1 MRPSNGLNQMLWLN
15 RLGKNLCVGPLVPKA
30 VVIAVAG
37 AKNRFNLS
45 FPEQMCRRKNEMR
58 AQVHI
63 EDSTSHGRCFCQS
76 DRICSRFH
84 RPKNICPGVFEQPH
98 HIKSENDIILSNQNT
113 AAKQR
118 LRFSFRHF

>member
-1 MRPSNGLNQMLWLN
+1 
-15 RLGKNLCVGPLVPKA
+15 
-30 VVIAVAG
+30 
-37 AKNRFNLS
+37 
-45 FPEQMCRRKNEMR
+45 MR

-63 EDSTSHGRCFCQS
+63 EDGTSHRRCSCQS

-118 LRFSFRHF
+118 LRFSFRHFWQNFHASTGLVGTNSLCLEA